1 MGDCGL
7 RVQEVLD
14 VKPKPKPV
22 SRMSDG
28 KHFELKVVGG
38 KDTTGEYTK
47 VSTARHGFHGMLRQR
62 STATSSRQGLT
73 TRIV

>member
-14 VKPKPKPV
+14 VKSKPKHV
-22 SRMSDG
+22 SRMSDA

-38 KDTTGEYTK
+38 KDITGEHMR
-47 VSTARHGFHGMLRQR
+47 VSTAKHGFHRMLRQR